1 MAEYS
6 NDTLAEMHIHEN
18 LVNLLR
24 QSDEIVKVFVEVVEG
39 LQEDKDFEKIY
50 NKIHVPKKRIEEN
63 RIMFMEYLIRLGE
76 TLRNRQNYIALANGI
91 EKFIQLLDGATYRL
105 SLFRRKG
112 YHADNEIY
120 NMLKELA
127 TTIVSEYRSIYDG
140 LTRLKTDP
148 KKALISIR
156 DLSKLENKADELY
169 RELTFTIYSKY
180 QNQIVPLMVLK
191 DAIEFMENTADLL
204 KSMGEELRYLA
215 LCRILIT

>member
-50 NKIHVPKKRIEEN
+50 NKIHVPKTRIEEN

-112 YHADNEIY
+112 YRADNEIY
-120 NMLKELA
+120 DMLKELA

-215 LCRILIT
+215 LYRILIT

>member
-50 NKIHVPKKRIEEN
+50 NKIHVPKTRIEEN
-63 RIMFMEYLIRLGE
+63 RIMFMEYLIRLGD

-215 LCRILIT
+215 LYRILIT

>member
-24 QSDEIVKVFVEVVEG
+24 QSDEVVKVFTELIDG
-39 LQEDKDFEKIY
+39 LQENKDFEKIY
-50 NKIHVPKKRIEEN
+50 NKIHVPKTRIEEN

-76 TLRNRQNYIALANGI
+76 TLRNRQNYIALANSI
-91 EKFIQLLDGATYRL
+91 EKFIQLMDGATYRL
-105 SLFRRKG
+105 SLFRIKG
-112 YHADNEIY
+112 YQMDNEIY
-120 NMLKELA
+120 SMLKELA

-140 LTRLKTDP
+140 LIKLKTDP

-156 DLSKLENKADELY
+156 GLSKLENRADELY
-169 RELTFTIYSKY
+169 RDLTFTIYSKY

-191 DAIEFMENTADLL
+191 DAIEFMENVADLL
-204 KSMGEELRYLA
+204 KAMGEELRYLA
-215 LCRILIT
+215 LYRILIT

>member
-50 NKIHVPKKRIEEN
+50 NKIHVPKTRIEEN

-215 LCRILIT
+215 LYRILIT

>member
-50 NKIHVPKKRIEEN
+50 NKIHVPKTRIEEN

-112 YHADNEIY
+112 YRADNEIY
-120 NMLKELA
+120 GMLKELA

-215 LCRILIT
+215 LYRILIT

>member
-24 QSDEIVKVFVEVVEG
+24 QSDEVVKVFVEVVEG

-50 NKIHVPKKRIEEN
+50 NKIHVPKTRIEEN

-215 LCRILIT
+215 LYRILIT

>member
-50 NKIHVPKKRIEEN
+50 NKIHVPKTRIEEN
-63 RIMFMEYLIRLGE
+63 RIMFMEYLIRLGD

-105 SLFRRKG
+105 SLFKRKG

-215 LCRILIT
+215 LYRILIT

>member
-24 QSDEIVKVFVEVVEG
+24 QSDEIVKVFIEVVEG

-50 NKIHVPKKRIEEN
+50 NKIHVPKTRIEEN

-215 LCRILIT
+215 LYRILIT

>member
-24 QSDEIVKVFVEVVEG
+24 QSDEIVKVFVEIIDG
-39 LQEDKDFEKIY
+39 LQDDKDFEKIY
-50 NKIHVPKKRIEEN
+50 NKIHVPKSRIEEN

-112 YHADNEIY
+112 YRADNEIY

-127 TTIVSEYRSIYDG
+127 TTVVSEYRCIYDG
-140 LTRLKTDP
+140 LTTLKTDP

-169 RELTFTIYSKY
+169 RELTFMIYSKY

-215 LCRILIT
+215 LYRILIT

>member
-50 NKIHVPKKRIEEN
+50 NKIHVPKTRIEEN

-105 SLFRRKG
+105 SLFKRKG

-215 LCRILIT
+215 LYRILIT